1 MASRRGTMEEQQQHV
16 FTSNFYNNRTS
27 AYPAVIEVNTENM
40 DKCKKGRNFDRSHL
54 YHPITVSSMVDEE
67 TLALQQL
74 PPSFDHHRHSKT
86 GVMKV
91 SSFYQV

>member
-1 MASRRGTMEEQQQHV
+1 MEEQQQHV
-16 FTSNFYNNRTS
+16 FTSNLYNNRTS
-27 AYPAVIEVNTENM
+27 AYPAVIEVNTE
-40 DKCKKGRNFDRSHL
+40 DKCKKAGRNVDRSHL

-74 PPSFDHHRHSKT
+74 APSFDHHRHSKT
-86 GVMKV
+86 DVMKV